1 MHLKSTPLQPQRSVH
16 PSYTAP
22 GCGRILQQ
30 LLRPPAGFFPALMEA
45 TVWITSAT
53 ALRILGEIVL
63 TYLPQLGA
71 LVVVVLVAP
80 AVIAIG
86 LSTWAPALS
95 LLLGYRLIL
104 IAFGLLLGGK
114 R

>member
-1 MHLKSTPLQPQRSVH
+1 
-16 PSYTAP
+16 
-22 GCGRILQQ
+22 
-30 LLRPPAGFFPALMEA
+30 MEA
-45 TVWITSAT
+45 TVWIAGAT

-63 TYLPQLGA
+63 AHLPQLGA
-71 LVVVVLVAP
+71 LVVLLLVAP
-80 AVIAIG
+80 AAIAIG

>member
-1 MHLKSTPLQPQRSVH
+1 MQLKSTPLETHRSTH
-16 PSYTAP
+16 PGRTAP
-22 GCGRILQQ
+22 SSRRMVQHLLQ
-30 LLRPPAGFFPALMEA
+30 PPAGFLPALMEA
-45 TVWITSAT
+45 TVWIASAT

-63 TYLPQLGA
+63 AYLPHLGV
-71 LVVVVLVAP
+71 LVVLLLVAP

-86 LSTWAPALS
+86 LSSWAPALS

-104 IAFGLLLGGK
+104 IAFGLLLGGN